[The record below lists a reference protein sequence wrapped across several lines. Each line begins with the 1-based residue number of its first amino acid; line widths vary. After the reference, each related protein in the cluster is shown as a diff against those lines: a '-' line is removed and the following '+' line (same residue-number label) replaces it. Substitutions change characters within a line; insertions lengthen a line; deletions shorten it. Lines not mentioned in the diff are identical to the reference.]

1 MPSFPIPPELAED
14 HEARIHPVLTLLLV
28 LAVSG
33 LGWALIFAVLF
44 LRTL

>member
-1 MPSFPIPPELAED
+1 MPLLPLPPEFMESQD
-14 HEARIHPVLTLLLV
+14 EPIHPMLTLLLV
-28 LAVSG
+28 LAASG

>member
-1 MPSFPIPPELAED
+1 MPLLPLPPEFM
-14 HEARIHPVLTLLLV
+14 EAKEERIHPVLTLLLV
-28 LAVSG
+28 LAASG